1 MWILGQA
8 LRTGNLKRNSNIYE
22 RIRLLSA
29 TQHFQV
35 LPPHGT
41 RGGFFLSRPVVY
53 MALVGTEIDIK

>member
-1 MWILGQA
+1 M
-8 LRTGNLKRNSNIYE
+8 YE

-41 RGGFFLSRPVVY
+41 RGGFFLSRPIVY
-53 MALVGTEIDIK
+53 MALVGTEIDVK